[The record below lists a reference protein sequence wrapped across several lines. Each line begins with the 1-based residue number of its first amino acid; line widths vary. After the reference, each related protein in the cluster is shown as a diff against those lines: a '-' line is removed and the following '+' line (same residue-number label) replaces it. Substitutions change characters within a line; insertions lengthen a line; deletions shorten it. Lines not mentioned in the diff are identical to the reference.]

1 MQHKALIHFS
11 PRARAWRLLAVS
23 AGMGL
28 LTSPALAGVSAGL
41 AKAKTILDEANTGL
55 MALGVVVVTIAILF
69 VGFRMIFRNAQWADL
84 APVFWGGLL
93 VGGAAT
99 IAGGLM

>member
-1 MQHKALIHFS
+1 MKHKTLNSLAR
-11 PRARAWRLLAVS
+11 RAQFARLLA
-23 AGMGL
+23 
-28 LTSPALAGVSAGL
+28 LTASTWLVATPALAGVSAGL
-41 AKAKTILDEANTGL
+41 AKAKSILDEANTGL